1 MSNTELGRLKNV
13 DLRSHWLNEAADFTP
28 WLASE
33 ENISLLGEAIG
44 LDLEVQDQESRVGP
58 FRADILCRDTL
69 TDKYVLIEN
78 QLEQTDHT
86 HLGQLLTYAA
96 GLDAV
101 TMIWIAKH
109 FTEEHRASMDWLNNI
124 TDDSV
129 NFFGIQIELWKIG
142 DSPPAPKF
150 NLVAKP
156 NDWTKTVKKSA
167 SAAKSSELT
176 EIKKLQM
183 DYWAALKAFLER
195 EHSFLNS
202 QKPAPAHWTN
212 FAIGRSYFHLVAIA
226 NTRDSFIAA
235 YLVITGPDGK
245 VHFRMLREQ
254 CEEDAQSIF
263 GDSLDWREMP
273 SAKESQVYIRIDLDP
288 TVRSNWDEQHRWLME
303 KLEELHKYF
312 SPRIKKLDANEYMA
326 VEGVTE

>member
-1 MSNTELGRLKNV
+1 MDSTELGRLKNV

-33 ENISLLGEAIG
+33 ENIGLLGEAIG
-44 LDLEVQDQESRVGP
+44 LELEVQDQESRVGP

-129 NFFGIQIELWKIG
+129 NFFGIQIELWQIG
-142 DSPPAPKF
+142 DSPPAPRF

-183 DYWAALKAFLER
+183 DYWAALKIFLER
-195 EHSFLNS
+195 ENSILKS

-235 YLVITGPDGK
+235 YLVITGQDGK
-245 VHFRMLREQ
+245 AHFHMLRAQ
-254 CEEDAQSIF
+254 CEEDVRSVF
-263 GDSLDWREMP
+263 GNSLDWREMP
-273 SAKESQVYIRIDLDP
+273 TQKESQIYMKRDADILD
-288 TVRSNWDEQHRWLME
+288 RAKWEDQHRWFKE
-303 KLEELHKYF
+303 KLEALHSYF
-312 SPRIKKLDANEYMA
+312 SLRVKKLDASEFI
-326 VEGVTE
+326 VPETDSE